1 MKKLKIMSFRMLC
14 NLSKLSAAAVKSRNL
29 FFKKK
34 KKQTKVIKQ
43 YWISKEQ

>member
-1 MKKLKIMSFRMLC
+1 MKELKIMSFRMLC
-14 NLSKLSAAAVKSRNL
+14 NLSKLSEAAVKSRKL

-34 KKQTKVIKQ
+34 KRTKVIKQ